1 MIMTKVQK
9 SIVFLILISMTT
21 FFVGCSVGSWESPA
35 KEQENISS
43 NRQGGQEGNAPPIS
57 PLSEKVSNE
66 EMDVTLFFRYD
77 QEDYLASDTRTIKVV
92 AIERVEKVVVE
103 ELIKGPNPGKLELTP
118 LIHPSTKV
126 VAVSDNND
134 YLFITL
140 SREFLEPPMEVPE
153 NWQEDKNWVEEVNR
167 TRKLAVYSIVNTL
180 TELGRFNRVQILIQ
194 RDIDDERG
202 ERPKRKEMGFTDGNE
217 EQQNTLLEPLARN
230 TELIL
235 TPINTVEAMLNA
247 FMEKDWGKVYQYTA
261 SKDANNISKPE
272 DNDFKSTMSSL
283 DPTLENF
290 QVRDEHVSNDGQ
302 NALVTIDF
310 SIKMKDGKVFE
321 KTYIPI
327 KLVREK
333 EIWKVIFPSL
343 SSIYE
348 NE

>member
-1 MIMTKVQK
+1 MTKVQK
-9 SIVFLILISMTT
+9 IIVFLMLISITT
-21 FFVGCSVGSWESPA
+21 VFMGCSVLPWESPVKEREDVA
-35 KEQENISS
+35 NNGQSEQE
-43 NRQGGQEGNAPPIS
+43 GKAPPIS
-57 PLSEKVSNE
+57 PLSEKISNE
-66 EMDVTLFFRYD
+66 QMDVTLFFRYD
-77 QEDYLASDTRTIKVV
+77 QDDYLASDTREIKVI
-92 AIERVEKVVVE
+92 ATERVEKVVVE

-118 LIHPSTKV
+118 LVHPSTRV

-134 YLFITL
+134 YLFVTL

-153 NWQEDKNWVEEVNR
+153 NWQEDKIWVDEVNR
-167 TRKLAVYSIVNTL
+167 TRRLAAYSIVNTL
-180 TELGRFNRVQILIQ
+180 TELGKFNRVQILIQ
-194 RDIDDERG
+194 RDVDDERG

-217 EQQNTLLEPLARN
+217 EKQNTLLEPLARN
-230 TELIL
+230 TNLIL
-235 TPINTVEAMLNA
+235 TPMNTVEAMLNA

-261 SKDANNISKPE
+261 SKDANNFPKPE

-290 QVRDEHVSNDGQ
+290 RVRDEHVSNDGQ

-327 KLVREK
+327 KLIRDK
-333 EIWKVIFPSL
+333 EIWKVVFPSV